1 MTLSPQMKLK
11 MEKIDSLIDKGYVLK
26 TQFGTLIPNLISPQ
40 GKSTSTFSRRY
51 GDDPLAGFSWIAF
64 FK

>member
-40 GKSTSTFSRRY
+40 GKSTNTFGRRY
-51 GDDPLAGFSWIAF
+51 GDDRLAGKIYIS
-64 FK
+64 